1 MKATGCILCK
11 SETSRAVLELS
22 AYSYVR
28 CVGCGLVYLQPMP
41 NHAVL
46 MKIYKGDRD
55 GTADPTTDPTG
66 EEALFLERFR
76 KELDRIEAHVNT
88 GRILDIGSAWGF
100 FLSVCR
106 QRGWDAWGVDPAR
119 VESDY
124 ARRRFGLPVTTG
136 TLMDARFPAQYF
148 DVVTLWHV
156 FEHLLDPPAELA
168 EIRRIL
174 KPGGLLVINV
184 PTARSL
190 KDFDYGPVP
199 LHCWYFERTTLSA
212 LVERDGFRVVRVD
225 GGGGTGVVQSL
236 RKIGMRHPGRTLV
249 RYHRFLSPVRRA
261 VHAVFNRV
269 RPHKE
274 ITLYAR
280 SIDPGKGAMTP

>member
-1 MKATGCILCK
+1 MHDLKD
-11 SETSRAVLELS
+11 
-22 AYSYVR
+22 YSYER
-28 CVGCGLVYLQPMP
+28 CSGCGLVFLNPMP
-41 NHAVL
+41 DCAAL
-46 MKIYKGDRD
+46 MEIYSGADERVV
-55 GTADPTTDPTG
+55 DPTIDPTG
-66 EEALFLERFR
+66 EENLFLERFR
-76 KELDRIEAHVNT
+76 GELDQIEKYT
-88 GRILDIGSAWGF
+88 SRGRILDIGSSWGF
-100 FLSVCR
+100 FLHVCR
-106 QRGWDAWGVDPAR
+106 SRGWDAWGVDPAR

-184 PTARSL
+184 PTVRSVR
-190 KDFDYGPVP
+190 DFEYGSVP
-199 LHCWYFERTTLSA
+199 LHCWCFDRNTLPA
-212 LVERDGFRVVRVD
+212 LVENKGYRVVRVV
-225 GGGGTGVVQSL
+225 GGGGTGVLQSL

-249 RYHRFLSPVRRA
+249 RYQRFLSPVRRA
-261 VHAVFNRV
+261 AHAVFNRV